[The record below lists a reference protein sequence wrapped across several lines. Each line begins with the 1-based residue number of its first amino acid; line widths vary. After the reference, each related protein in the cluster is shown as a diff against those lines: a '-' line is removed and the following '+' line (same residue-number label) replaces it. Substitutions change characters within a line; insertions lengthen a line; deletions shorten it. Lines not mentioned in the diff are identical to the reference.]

1 MCPFTLVSKGALDT
15 HVAAEIWLSKPR
27 ASSRV
32 LGASVTRS
40 DKAQEQKQAAVPVE
54 AKPAAPVQR

>member
-27 ASSRV
+27 ASSWV
-32 LGASVTRS
+32 LGVSVTPS
-40 DKAQEQKQAAVPVE
+40 DKVQEQKQTPVPVE
-54 AKPAAPVQR
+54 EKPDAPVQR